1 MHVAI
6 VHDTVSDADAP
17 DARDVLAQADAVAR
31 ALEKRGHSSCR
42 IACNLDL
49 LTIAAELRR
58 QQVDLVF
65 NLVESIDGQGRLIHL
80 FPFFLDAMAIPYT
93 GARAEAMVLT
103 SGKVLAKGWM
113 AGSGIPTPPWIGPWP
128 GVESTLHGN
137 EPGRGTWII
146 KSVWE
151 HASIGLDE
159 NSIVEDCRPE
169 AVFPLLRSRADR
181 LGGACFAERFIA
193 GREFNLSLLAGPC
206 GPDVLPPAEILF
218 EGFSQAMPRI
228 VDYRAKW
235 DQDAFEYH
243 HTPRRFD
250 FNATV
255 RRLLQRL
262 KDLSIQCWRHFG
274 LNGYARVD
282 FRVDPAGQPWV
293 LEINANPCLSPDAG
307 FAAALERAGIAFDDA
322 VSRIVADGLAAG
334 MSGDD
339 G

>member
-1 MHVAI
+1 MKRAG
-6 VHDTVSDADAP
+6 AP
-17 DARDVLAQADAVAR
+17 GSLNR
-31 ALEKRGHSSCR
+31 C
-42 IACNLDL
+42 
-49 LTIAAELRR
+49 
-58 QQVDLVF
+58 
-65 NLVESIDGQGRLIHL
+65 
-80 FPFFLDAMAIPYT
+80 
-93 GARAEAMVLT
+93 
-103 SGKVLAKGWM
+103 GK
-113 AGSGIPTPPWIGPWP
+113 
-128 GVESTLHGN
+128 
-137 EPGRGTWII
+137 
-146 KSVWE
+146 

-169 AVFPLLRSRADR
+169 AVFPLLRSRAAR

-250 FNATV
+250 FNATD

-293 LEINANPCLSPDAG
+293 LEINANPCLSTDAG
-307 FAAALERAGIAFDDA
+307 FAAALERAGIAYNDA
-322 VSRIVADGLAAG
+322 IARIVAGWPCGGYVRRRRLK
-334 MSGDD
+334 SPHHPTL
-339 G
+339 